1 MLTQPMVSQAIIFL
15 TRAFS
20 RDILMMLRARETA
33 TMVGRPSG
41 TAATMRTMLVMKA
54 SDTVSRLMVWF
65 MANSM
70 IWIRNTMAAAEEPR
84 MVMPLPRRSSFS

>member
-1 MLTQPMVSQAIIFL
+1 
-15 TRAFS
+15 
-20 RDILMMLRARETA
+20 MMLRARETA

-65 MANSM
+65 MANWM
-70 IWIRNTMAAAEEPR
+70 I
-84 MVMPLPRRSSFS
+84 